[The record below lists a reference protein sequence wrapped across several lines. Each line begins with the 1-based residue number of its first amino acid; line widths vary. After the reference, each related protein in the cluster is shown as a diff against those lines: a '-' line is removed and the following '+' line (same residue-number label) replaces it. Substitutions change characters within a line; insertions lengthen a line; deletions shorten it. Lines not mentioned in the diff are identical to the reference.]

1 MSLLERVLY
10 AWKCKG
16 THHKL
21 AMDALPHVAGDGAGA
36 WRNLFLVNI
45 EPYLQGATAPDT
57 KFRDFHNHVL
67 HVADGEWGGAIEAA
81 ELWYQRTVDCFRA
94 EDWQRGVYAAGV
106 LSHYVTDPFMPLHTA
121 HSEAEGRIHR
131 ACEWSVAQSY
141 DALREQFEA
150 GDDAAELTVPDGPG
164 WLGDLIR
171 DGAWRAHCCYKEVVE
186 SYDLDRAL
194 SDPSEALTEEL
205 QKHFARQLGHAAAA
219 FGIALDR
226 AIREAGTT
234 PPRSPVMLHGLL
246 AAVTIPIFWLT
257 RRMADARER
266 RLVRAIYA
274 ELQATGRVENTLP
287 EECRQ
292 IRDALSPNEP
302 AETAPVEPQ
311 EEPAASPEDE
321 LPTERPAPPGRK
333 APPPRKA
340 PPADSTPQDD
350 STPLI
355 YNAPPPESDPNER
368 PAPPA
373 RKTPPAESDSRSER
387 RPPKREHVAQPD
399 DVAAAEVE
407 AAPEPAPQPEAESA
421 AESDESVTLQFCLN
435 PEDPLANAPS
445 IGSKTA
451 RRLRRVRMRT
461 VADLLE
467 CDPYE
472 VSDVLDVHYLDGD
485 TLRTWQ
491 QQAALMCR
499 VPGLRGPDA
508 QILVGCGITEPEDLA
523 VADVDELTEQC
534 RQFVESDEGQ
544 RLLRDPMPPLPEE
557 VAAWIEQA
565 ACARPLAA
573 A

>member
-1 MSLLERVLY
+1 MSLLEHVLY

-21 AMDALPHVAGDGAGA
+21 AMDALHHVDVDEADA

-45 EPYLQGATAPDT
+45 EPFLDGAKAPDT
-57 KFRDFHNHVL
+57 RFRDFRNHVL
-67 HVADGEWGGAIEAA
+67 HVADDEWGGAIDAA

-121 HSEAEGRIHR
+121 QSEAEGNIHR
-131 ACEWSVAQSY
+131 ACEWSVSKSY
-141 DALREQFEA
+141 DVLRAQYEA
-150 GDDAAELTVPDGPG
+150 TEDAVELPAPDGPG

-171 DGAWRAHCCYKEVVE
+171 DGAWRAHCCYDEVVE
-186 SYDLDRAL
+186 NYDLDRGVAN
-194 SDPSEALTEEL
+194 PPEGLTPEL
-205 QKHFARQLGHAAAA
+205 QKHFSRQLGHAATA
-219 FGIALDR
+219 FGVALAR

-234 PPRSPVMLHGLL
+234 PPRSPVTLHGLL
-246 AAVTIPIFWLT
+246 ATVTIPIFWIT
-257 RRMADARER
+257 RRMADGRER

-274 ELQATGRVENTLP
+274 ELQSSGRVEYALP

-292 IRDALSPNEP
+292 IREALFPEP
-302 AETAPVEPQ
+302 TAEVPSEETIEERPAPPVDE
-311 EEPAASPEDE
+311 AS
-321 LPTERPAPPGRK
+321 TERPAPP
-333 APPPRKA
+333 ARKA
-340 PPADSTPQDD
+340 PPADTTPQED

-368 PAPPA
+368 AAPPA
-373 RKTPPAESDSRSER
+373 RKAPPAELDSRSER
-387 RPPKREHVAQPD
+387 RPPKREHVAPPV

-407 AAPEPAPQPEAESA
+407 GASEPDPQPESTAA
-421 AESDESVTLQFCLN
+421 AETEEPLTLQFCLN
-435 PEDPLANAPS
+435 PEDPLVDAPS

-472 VSDVLDVHYLDGD
+472 ISDVLDVHYLDGD

-491 QQAALMCR
+491 QQASLMCR
-499 VPGLRGPDA
+499 VPGLRGHDA
-508 QILVGCGITEPEDLA
+508 QILVACGITEPEDLA

-544 RLLRDPMPPLPEE
+544 HLLRDPMPPLPEE

-565 ACARPLAA
+565 EYARPLAA